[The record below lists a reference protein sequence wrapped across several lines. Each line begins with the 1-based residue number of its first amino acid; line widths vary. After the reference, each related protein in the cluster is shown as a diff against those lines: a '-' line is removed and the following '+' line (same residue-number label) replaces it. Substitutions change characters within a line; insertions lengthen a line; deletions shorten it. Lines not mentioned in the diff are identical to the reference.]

1 MSEQDELMSLEPS
14 QEEAKEQVLCIEKV
28 VGGYAGALGLQKGD
42 IIAGVDGVPFYG
54 DKTDF
59 NALFNF
65 DEEDDEASA
74 EEATVL
80 TVDRA
85 GMFFNLIAR
94 MRVICTFKQ
103 VDAPFSEIPETLQNA
118 LLSATS
124 IELSEYLI
132 YYDNNKNAELLLRTR
147 SLMAMVA
154 PPFWLLN
161 QRMPEA
167 AVTAILA
174 VVLTFAVNPILGAIF
189 YLVLCLYVGREQ
201 MNLAI
206 SFMSY
211 KRMIFMQ
218 QIAAIN
224 ELEAQKTAISI
235 DPELFFLRPALGLV
249 QVRRKRAKLK
259 KTQKPKPTNE
269 EAAA

>member
-1 MSEQDELMSLEPS
+1 MSEQDELMRSGLS
-14 QEEAKEQVLCIEKV
+14 QEDTKEQVLCIEKV

-65 DEEDDEASA
+65 DEEDEEAST

-85 GMFFNLIAR
+85 GMFFNIVAR

-103 VDAPFSEIPETLQNA
+103 VDAPFSELPETLQNA

-259 KTQKPKPTNE
+259 KTQKPKPTSE

>member
-1 MSEQDELMSLEPS
+1 MSEQGELTSSETS
-14 QEEAKEQVLCIEKV
+14 QEDAKEQVLFIEKV
-28 VGGYAGALGLQKGD
+28 VGGYSGALGLQKGD

-59 NALFNF
+59 KALFNF
-65 DEEDDEASA
+65 DEESEEASG
-74 EEATVL
+74 EEYTVL
-80 TVDRA
+80 TIDRA
-85 GMFFNLIAR
+85 GLFFNVVAR
-94 MRVICTFKQ
+94 MRVLCTFKQ
-103 VDAPFSEIPETLQNA
+103 VDAPYSELPETLQHA

-132 YYDNNKNAELLLRTR
+132 YYDNSKNADLLLRTR

-167 AVTAILA
+167 AATSMLA
-174 VVLTFAVNPILGAIF
+174 LVLTYSVNPILGAIF
-189 YLVLCLYVGREQ
+189 YAVLCLYVGREQ
-201 MNLAI
+201 LNLAM

-211 KRMIFMQ
+211 KRMIYMQ

-235 DPELFFLRPALGLV
+235 DPELFFLRPAAGLA
-249 QVRRKRAKLK
+249 QERRRRAKLK
-259 KTQKPKPTNE
+259 KPQKPKPASKE
-269 EAAA
+269 EAA